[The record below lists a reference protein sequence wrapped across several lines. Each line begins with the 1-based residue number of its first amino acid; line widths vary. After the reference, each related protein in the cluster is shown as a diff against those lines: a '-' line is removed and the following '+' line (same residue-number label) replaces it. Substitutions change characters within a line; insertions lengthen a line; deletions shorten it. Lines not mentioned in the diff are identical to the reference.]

1 MTFFSSDDGID
12 GLWLGT
18 HGANGAWRY
27 ARSVDPT
34 LEDIE
39 AARAT
44 GAWDLCVEACAKALY
59 AILVC
64 HCSLDGMQ
72 GVPERE
78 HLHALIA
85 SSGHPVAAA
94 LRALP
99 LSYRATEAD
108 AERAHAAVD
117 EQDAVLRARLPFEL
131 PVIRQAGRHAAT
143 VRVTA
148 QIGRFRSARG
158 LGALDWDRSGL

>member
-1 MTFFSSDDGID
+1 MTVLSSDDGID
-12 GLWLGT
+12 GPWLAT
-18 HGANGAWRY
+18 HGANAAWRY

-34 LEDIE
+34 LDDIE
-39 AARAT
+39 AASAT
-44 GAWDLCVEACAKALY
+44 GAWDLCVEACAKALQ

-64 HCSLDGMQ
+64 HCCLDGMK

-94 LRALP
+94 LRTLP
-99 LSYRATEAD
+99 LSYRATAAD
-108 AERAHAAVD
+108 ADHARTAVD
-117 EQDAVLRARLPFEL
+117 EQDAALRARLPFEL

-143 VRVTA
+143 VRATA
-148 QIGRFRSARG
+148 QIARFRSARG